1 MQLII
6 TEPAFVWIFGLI
18 GLLVVVLLI
27 ALVLMAV
34 QIVQLVR
41 FANQKSAVVGSAI
54 DELRGAT
61 HTVSQS
67 LESTS
72 SHIAQFVNVTMSAA
86 GIAKLVGAARSLW
99 QSRRRDDLFD
109 DEPAPRRK
117 GRNSK

>member
-6 TEPAFVWIFGLI
+6 TQPVFVWIFLII
-18 GLLVVVLLI
+18 GLL
-27 ALVLMAV
+27 LVLF
-34 QIVQLVR
+34 LVVMVIIAFQALR
-41 FANQKSAVVGSAI
+41 LMKFANDKSGVVGSAI

-86 GIAKLVGAARSLW
+86 GVARLVGAA
-99 QSRRRDDLFD
+99 QDLFNKK
-109 DEPAPRRK
+109 RK
-117 GRNSK
+117 SRN